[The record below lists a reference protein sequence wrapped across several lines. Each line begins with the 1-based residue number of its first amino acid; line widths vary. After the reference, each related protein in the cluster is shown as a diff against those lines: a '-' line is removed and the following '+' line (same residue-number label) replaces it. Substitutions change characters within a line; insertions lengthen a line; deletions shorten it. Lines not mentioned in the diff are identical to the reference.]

1 MYECH
6 AGKWIMLKGRHF
18 ISLLICSVYELF
30 SINFPRRVNLIWL
43 QGKTSAECIPFTY
56 QYKGL
61 VYVFVGLGRV
71 SVV

>member
-43 QGKTSAECIPFTY
+43 QGKTH
-56 QYKGL
+56 L
-61 VYVFVGLGRV
+61 LNVFHLLT
-71 SVV
+71 SIKD